1 MRYSGFVYCI
11 MVRNLF
17 FKRQSLNIQLLLL
30 LILPGSAGFLFA
42 REAPRVIN
50 FSKAQYQAQNQN
62 WMIAQGNDWRMY
74 FANSGGLMQFDGT
87 KWKVQP
93 ISDRRTPRAIACAPD
108 GRVYWGAFG
117 TFGYSEQG
125 DSNRQEQ
132 QLWRL
137 LRDTADLQKAQ
148 REEIWNILL
157 HNDFV
162 LFQSFAI
169 IYKYYPETKVLEDI
183 TPPGNIMFVHDLG
196 EKLLVQVIGKGI
208 YELSPRNEFIFQ
220 EGTQSLGTAI
230 VKSILPVADGSYLVA
245 TEHDGVFRYAN
256 GALSIWKAVFDGI
269 ARTNQLNKGIRL
281 ANGNYAFGTI
291 LDGVFILDPNGEVL
305 YHLNRSGGLQ
315 NNTVLALYED
325 NAGNLWLGLDK
336 GIDLIELS
344 SPVVYYTD
352 KKGKPGAVY
361 TAAVFEHNLY
371 IGANQGVF
379 YKPWPSN
386 GEDFRLLEG
395 TQGQVWELRVLDGQ
409 LLCGHNEGTFDIAG
423 KKASKISSI
432 TGGWVMQVHPTH
444 PDILLQGT
452 YTGVTVLR
460 KNEAGQW
467 QFSHRIE
474 GFIEPV
480 KRMLF
485 DAEGYVWVA
494 NPYKGL
500 YRLKLSEDMRSWTEI
515 RPSGIKDGLPSEFKA
530 DIFRFNGA
538 LVTRSAGKLFYSDKN
553 SQWKPFDLLQGAS
566 KAFTFAPGEWFE
578 VYTDAVKWV
587 RAKGIH
593 TIPLSLIPDFES
605 ILSLGDGSY
614 LFCLEDGYALIDGNQ
629 ARHNFSQTLPPPM
642 ILEVEI
648 GGPHPLTIFLSKQT
662 DEWVLLPTQNDFVF
676 QFTLP
681 IYTKV
686 SDFQYQLEGFSSEW
700 SPWGKVSVK
709 EFTNLPP
716 GHYTFRARSNAS
728 EEVVA
733 FAFIIRPSWYQTTW
747 AAALVL
753 VFVWILL
760 AIGLGWHRRRLE
772 KQRRKLLL
780 EKERELEQQRIR
792 AANEKLQS
800 DVIGKSQELANST
813 MNLVRKNETLMEI
826 KEELAKAKSN
836 AGGTFPP
843 TNYRKLQR
851 LIEDNLSS
859 EQDWK
864 LFETNFNQVHEAF
877 FNRLKAQFPDLTP
890 GDLKLAAYL
899 KMNLSSKEIAPLL
912 NISVRG
918 VENKRYRLR
927 QKVHLDNDANL
938 TEFMIHF

>member
-1 MRYSGFVYCI
+1 
-11 MVRNLF
+11 MVRNLLI
-17 FKRQSLNIQLLLL
+17 KHRSLNTLLLL
-30 LILPGSAGFLFA
+30 LLAGSPLFLFA

-62 WMIAQGNDWRMY
+62 WMISQDNDWRMY
-74 FANSGGLMQFDGT
+74 FANSAGVMQFDGA
-87 KWKVQP
+87 KWDVQP
-93 ISDRRTPRAIACAPD
+93 IPDRRTPRAIACAPD

-117 TFGYSEQG
+117 TFGYSEPNASG
-125 DSNRQEQ
+125 GQEQ

-148 REEIWNILL
+148 REEIWNIFL

-208 YELSPRNEFIFQ
+208 YELTPRNEFIFQ

-256 GALSIWKAVFDGI
+256 GELSTWKAVFDGI
-269 ARTNQLNKGIRL
+269 ARTNQINKGIRL
-281 ANGNYAFGTI
+281 SNGNYAFGTI
-291 LDGVFILDPNGEVL
+291 LNGVFILDPKGEVL
-305 YHLNRSGGLQ
+305 FHLNRSSGLQ

-325 NAGNLWLGLDK
+325 HASNLWLGLDK
-336 GIDLIELS
+336 GIDLIELN

-352 KKGKPGAVY
+352 KEGKPGAVY
-361 TAAVFEHNLY
+361 TAAVFEGNLY

-409 LLCGHNEGTFDIAG
+409 LLCGHNEGTFAIQG
-423 KKASKISSI
+423 KQASKISSI
-432 TGGWVMQVHPTH
+432 TGGWTMQLHPTRS
-444 PDILLQGT
+444 DILLQGT
-452 YTGVTVLR
+452 YTGVIVLR
-460 KNEAGQW
+460 KNPDGRW

-480 KRMLF
+480 KRLLF
-485 DAEGYVWVA
+485 DVEGNVWVA

-500 YRLKLSEDMRSWTEI
+500 YRLKLSEDLYNWTEI
-515 RPSGIKDGLPSEFKA
+515 RPYGAKDGLPSEFKA

-538 LVTRSAGKLFYSDKN
+538 FVTRSAGKLFHYDKDGR
-553 SQWKPFDLLQGAS
+553 WKPFELLQGAS
-566 KAFTFAPGEWFE
+566 RAFTFAPGEWFE
-578 VYTDAVKWV
+578 VYPDVVKWV
-587 RAKGIH
+587 RFKG
-593 TIPLSLIPDFES
+593 TYNIPLSLIPDFES

-614 LFCLEDGYALIDGNQ
+614 IFCLEDGYALIDGNQ
-629 ARHNFSQTLPPPM
+629 VRNNFVQSTPPPM
-642 ILEVEI
+642 LLEVEI
-648 GGPHPLTIFLSKQT
+648 GGSQSPFLITHHETEFLTLPAGQNNFIFR
-662 DEWVLLPTQNDFVF
+662 FA
-676 QFTLP
+676 LP

-686 SDFQYQLEGFSSEW
+686 PDFQYQLEGFSPDW
-700 SPWGKVSVK
+700 SPWGKVFLK

-716 GHYTFRARSNAS
+716 GNYTFRARSNAS
-728 EEVVA
+728 EEVVT
-733 FAFIIRPSWYQTTW
+733 FAFVIRPRWYQTTW
-747 AAALVL
+747 AAALML
-753 VFVWILL
+753 VFLCILL

-826 KEELAKAKSN
+826 KEELTQAKSN
-836 AGGTFPP
+836 AGGAFPP
-843 TNYRKLQR
+843 ANYRKLQR